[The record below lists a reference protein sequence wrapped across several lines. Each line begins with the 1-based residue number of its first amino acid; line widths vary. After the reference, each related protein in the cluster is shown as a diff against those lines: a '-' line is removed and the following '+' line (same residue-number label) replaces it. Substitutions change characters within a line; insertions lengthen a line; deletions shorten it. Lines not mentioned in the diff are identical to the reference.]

1 MLATRLSLRVARR
14 ARALSAWA
22 GVPAAPADPI
32 IGLNQDFAAD
42 PSPDKVLLGVGAY
55 RDDAGKPFVLPSI
68 AEAERAVVDAA
79 LNHEYAAITGDADFL
94 RLSLEFVY
102 GADSAPLAEG
112 RVAAAQALSSAPPD
126 DAGVA
131 ALSSGLD
138 GVDVQPLPD
147 SVTVEELETDL
158 AVLAPRPP
166 AAPPPAQPP
175 PPTPPPPE
183 QPPPISHLRLGLGLG
198 FRVRVRVS

>member
-1 MLATRLSLRVARR
+1 MLLSRTALRLGRR
-14 ARALSAWA
+14 ARPLSAWA

-32 IGLNQDFAAD
+32 VGLNQTFADD
-42 PSPDKVLLGVGAY
+42 PSTTKVLLGVGAY

-112 RVAAAQALSSAPPD
+112 RVAATQALS
-126 DAGVA
+126 GTGCLRVA
-131 ALSSGLD
+131 AQCRRR
-138 GVDVQPLPD
+138 V
-147 SVTVEELETDL
+147 
-158 AVLAPRPP
+158 PR
-166 AAPPPAQPP
+166 
-175 PPTPPPPE
+175 
-183 QPPPISHLRLGLGLG
+183 L
-198 FRVRVRVS
+198 

>member
-1 MLATRLSLRVARR
+1 MFEAKA
-14 ARALSAWA
+14 ASAA
-22 GVPAAPADPI
+22 NGGA
-32 IGLNQDFAAD
+32 
-42 PSPDKVLLGVGAY
+42 SPGGGGASQGGTAY
-55 RDDAGKPFVLPSI
+55 AQLT
-68 AEAERAVVDAA
+68 AEV
-79 LNHEYAAITGDADFL
+79 
-94 RLSLEFVY
+94 
-102 GADSAPLAEG
+102 
-112 RVAAAQALSSAPPD
+112 VAAAQALGSAPPD

-198 FRVRVRVS
+198 FRVRVRVSY